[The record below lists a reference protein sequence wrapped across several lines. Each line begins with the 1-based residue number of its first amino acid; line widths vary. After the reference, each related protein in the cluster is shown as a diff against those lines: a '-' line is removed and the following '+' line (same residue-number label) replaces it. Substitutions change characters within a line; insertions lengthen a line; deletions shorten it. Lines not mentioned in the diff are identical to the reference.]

1 MYSFS
6 RSASTG
12 ARMKRTKIGVYTM
25 VIATTAL
32 LTPGPRI
39 AVTPTASNSPG
50 MLKNTSIT
58 RLIAWSHAPLA

>member
-1 MYSFS
+1 M
-6 RSASTG
+6 T
-12 ARMKRTKIGVYTM
+12 RTKSGVYTM

-39 AVTPTASNSPG
+39 AAIPTASSKPG

-58 RLIAWSHAPLA
+58 RLMPLSHAPPA